1 MLRKQNSSNL
11 SDEPHLQR
19 FATRLREQGYAHKT
33 AVRYLAVA
41 KRFLAY
47 LAQRNVALEAATP
60 ADVESYLQ
68 KELRRFR
75 RLREC
80 LPTALDAWHR
90 KRRAPIHLLLR
101 MVQRAW
107 PPVVPPATPLAIFHQ
122 QLLDG
127 CARWLADCRGLAP
140 ETIVARRGQWQRFL
154 HWLDERGSQERLR
167 DLSVAD
173 LDAYLQ
179 FRAQSVRRSTR
190 AELAL
195 GLRSFVAYLYQR
207 GLLARDLSHT
217 ITGPTMYAFEGIP
230 SALTHEQIALVVAF
244 ARKDRTPRGLRTFAI
259 VMLLAQYGLRAGE
272 VVRLRLED
280 IDWRQG
286 CLRIRHSKT
295 GAETRLPLM
304 PSVGD
309 ALLDYLQQARPKTAA
324 REVFVRLPAP
334 HVPLR
339 RGSSLY
345 PLIQRLLGKAGVT
358 LEGKR
363 GPHTFRHARAVSLLR
378 AAVPLKAIGDIL
390 GHRSAASTR
399 PYLKLATEDLRAV
412 GLDVPKGVRP

>member
-1 MLRKQNSSNL
+1 MAVCNSA
-11 SDEPHLQR
+11 ER
-19 FATRLREQGYAHKT
+19 ARLRSQNHRT
-33 AVRYLAVA
+33 VRCGGKALPG
-41 KRFLAY
+41 LS
-47 LAQRNVALEAATP
+47 LSAQRSAGGSHSGRRRIVSAKGTAAFSP
-60 ADVESYLQ
+60 A
-68 KELRRFR
+68 
-75 RLREC
+75 
-80 LPTALDAWHR
+80 LPTSTDCAQLL
-90 KRRAPIHLLLR
+90 APQTHGTDS
-101 MVQRAW
+101 
-107 PPVVPPATPLAIFHQ
+107 PPVAHSPE
-122 QLLDG
+122 
-127 CARWLADCRGLAP
+127 GLA
-140 ETIVARRGQWQRFL
+140 
-154 HWLDERGSQERLR
+154 
-167 DLSVAD
+167 SVAD

-195 GLRSFVAYLYQR
+195 GLRSFVAYLYHR
-207 GLLARDLSHT
+207 GFLARDLSQT

-230 SALTHEQIALVVAF
+230 SALTREQIAIVVEF
-244 ARKDRTPRGLRTFAI
+244 ARKDRTPSGLRTFAI
-259 VMLLAQYGLRAGE
+259 VMLLSEYGLRAGE
-272 VVRLRLED
+272 VVCLRLED
-280 IDWRQG
+280 IDWRQE

-295 GAETRLPLM
+295 GAETTLPLM

-345 PLIQRLLGKAGVT
+345 LLIQRLLGKAGIT

-378 AAVPLKAIGDIL
+378 AAVPQKAIGDIL

-412 GLDVPKGVRP
+412 VLEVPKGVRS